1 MGITNN
7 RLLKTSFIL
16 MVCISIIGVI
26 LKVMDNAWT
35 EAFLIVAVLTALIFM
50 ATAINEVSSSSKIDR
65 NEKIMWSLGFI
76 FMCGITGL
84 IYLLSGRKRIVANT

>member
-16 MVCISIIGVI
+16 MVCISISGVI

-35 EAFLIVAVLTALIFM
+35 EAFLIAAVLTALIFM
-50 ATAINEVSSSSKIDR
+50 AAAINEVTNSTRIER
-65 NEKIMWSLGFI
+65 NEKIMWVIGFI
-76 FMCGITGL
+76 FMSGIAGL
-84 IYLLSGRKRIVANT
+84 IYLLSARKRIVAI